1 MNIILFD
8 GVCNL
13 CNYFIQFII
22 RWDRRGLFKF
32 APIQSEVGK
41 SLLSHFNIQ
50 QGDIDSVVYIR
61 GDKCF
66 IRSSAVLY
74 ALKDLK
80 GLWMMF
86 FLLIVIP
93 RFLRDLIY
101 NAIAKSRYRLFGK
114 KENCMIP
121 SEEVEHR
128 FLD

>member
-13 CNYFIQFII
+13 CNNFVQFII
-22 RWDRRGLFKF
+22 RWDRRGIFKF
-32 APIQSEVGK
+32 APIQSKVGK

-50 QGDIDSVVYIR
+50 PGDIDSVVYIR

-66 IRSSAVLY
+66 IRSDAVLH

-80 GLWMMF
+80 GIWMMF
-86 FLLIVIP
+86 FVLIIIP
-93 RFLRDLIY
+93 RFLRNLIY

-114 KENCMIP
+114 RENCMIP
-121 SEEVEHR
+121 SEDIKHR
-128 FLD
+128 FLV

>member
-1 MNIILFD
+1 VNIILFD

-13 CNYFIQFII
+13 CNYFVQFII
-22 RWDRRGLFKF
+22 RWDRRGFFKF

-50 QGDIDSVVYIR
+50 PEDIDTVVYIR

-74 ALKDLK
+74 VLKDLK
-80 GLWMMF
+80 GFWMILFM
-86 FLLIVIP
+86 LIVIP

-121 SEEVEHR
+121 SEDFKHR
-128 FLD
+128 FLG